1 MAQRVVLQSAA
12 RGAEPTLYAATVAGP
27 ASYSGPQHFRRGPR
41 RFRGWRGP
49 AGPAALH
56 PRARD
61 EELARRLWE
70 RSEELTGVRFDF
82 AAPA

>member
-1 MAQRVVLQSAA
+1 MLQSAA

-27 ASYSGPQHFRRGPR
+27 ASYSGPQHFRRRPR